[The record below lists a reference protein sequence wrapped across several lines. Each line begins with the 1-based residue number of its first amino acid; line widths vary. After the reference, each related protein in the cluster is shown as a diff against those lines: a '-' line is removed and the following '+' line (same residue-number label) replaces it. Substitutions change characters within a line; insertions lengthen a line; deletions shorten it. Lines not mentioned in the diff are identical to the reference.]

1 LTGREKIADYLF
13 PEFENIMIDA
23 ERINL
28 IGTTLADLSARTQ
41 ELRGYL

>member
-1 LTGREKIADYLF
+1 ME
-13 PEFENIMIDA
+13 A

-28 IGTTLADLSARTQ
+28 IGTQLTDLSARTQ

>member
-1 LTGREKIADYLF
+1 MAGYLK
-13 PEFENIMIDA
+13 PALHTRTRTMEI

>member
-1 LTGREKIADYLF
+1 MAGSHLAEKPLSGSTM
-13 PEFENIMIDA
+13 EA

-28 IGTTLADLSARTQ
+28 IGTTLTDLSARTQ